1 MQYDKMT
8 LNEIEEVIG
17 ELDEEHCKYI
27 RALMGLD
34 KLFDIDSQWHDLWDE
49 EDPNIDSL
57 CRMIGAVNVPDDL
70 DAKKPSELRPHLI
83 EREAE
88 LNRKYTE
95 AQFAMI
101 RKHRQ
106 NRTDLRSWINRE
118 IERTRHAIGIAE
130 PTDPN
135 LNSARCR
142 VIALE
147 DVIEMMD
154 RNR

>member
-8 LNEIEEVIG
+8 LNEIEEVID
-17 ELDEEHCKYI
+17 ELDEDHCKYI

-34 KLFDIDSQWHDLWDE
+34 KLFNIDSPWNDLWDD
-49 EDPNIDSL
+49 EDPNIDAL

-70 DAKKPSELRPHLI
+70 DATDLSGLRPHLI

-88 LNRKYTE
+88 LKRKYTE

-101 RKHRQ
+101 RKYRQ
-106 NRTDLRSWINRE
+106 NRKDLRSWINRE
-118 IERTRHAIGIAE
+118 IERTHHAMETAD
-130 PTDPN
+130 PDDPN
-135 LNSARCR
+135 LNSASCR

-147 DVIEMMD
+147 DVIEMMNRD
-154 RNR
+154 R

>member
-8 LNEIEEVIG
+8 LSEIEETID
-17 ELDEEHCKYI
+17 EFDEEHCKYI

-34 KLFDIDSQWHDLWDE
+34 KLFDIDSPWNDLWDD
-49 EDPNIDSL
+49 EDPNIDAL
-57 CRMIGAVNVPDDL
+57 CRMIGEVKVPSDL

-101 RKHRQ
+101 RKFRQ
-106 NRTDLRSWINRE
+106 DRKDLRSWINRE
-118 IERTRHAIGIAE
+118 IEQTCHAIEIAA
-130 PTDPN
+130 PDDPN
-135 LNSARCR
+135 LHSAKCR
-142 VIALE
+142 VVALE